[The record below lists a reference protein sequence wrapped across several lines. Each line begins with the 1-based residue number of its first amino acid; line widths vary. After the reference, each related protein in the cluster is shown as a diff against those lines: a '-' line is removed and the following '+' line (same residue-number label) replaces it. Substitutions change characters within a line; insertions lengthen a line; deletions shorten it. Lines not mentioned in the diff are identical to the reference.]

1 MYFGFKRYSTYNLIV
16 TCTLTNIMSS
26 FVEITISEA
35 PCISI
40 TQTALYLKLLELK
53 VVKFVINKVYK

>member
-16 TCTLTNIMSS
+16 TYTLTNIMSS

-40 TQTALYLKLLELK
+40 TQTALSLKLLELK
-53 VVKFVINKVYK
+53 VVKFVINEVYK